1 MFALL
6 VQAFL
11 RTILAE
17 AEDRAFRAQQASGRE
32 RVYRWYE
39 IFVPEVHALWL
50 TACAGGLPKV
60 QRPR

>member
-11 RTILAE
+11 RTILTE

-39 IFVPEVHALWL
+39 IFVPDVHALWR
-50 TACAGGLPKV
+50 TVSGRTRRGV